1 MRRTTK
7 MTGSVH
13 VTMPVLEQFEFVST
27 FGQGRFL
34 CHPLAA
40 FLLGLNGSVFEFYH
54 TTLLHG
60 AS

>member
-27 FGQGRFL
+27 FGKVDSYAVRSQHF
-34 CHPLAA
+34 C
-40 FLLGLNGSVFEFYH
+40 LG
-54 TTLLHG
+54 
-60 AS
+60 